1 MLRKRQVRKDRRPKE
16 RKMHEYEN
24 HAIINNGET
33 LRRVCSITKM
43 KVTWKP
49 VLSQPTVCLCL
60 VEI

>member
-1 MLRKRQVRKDRRPKE
+1 MLWKRQVRKDVRPKE
-16 RKMHEYEN
+16 RKMHGYESN
-24 HAIINNGET
+24 AIINNGET

-49 VLSQPTVCLCL
+49 VFSQPTVCLCL